1 MLNTIKNIPPT
12 YFFTGIIAITLI
24 YFLLPQYKT
33 ITFPYNLFGI
43 LLLFIGVFVNVNAK
57 RLMKKYNTSHR
68 FEKSIYL
75 VEEGIFK
82 FSRNPMYLGLSLI
95 LMGFAFISKNIMT
108 FISPVIFFFLMN
120 RIFIPYEE
128 KKMYLELGKEY
139 LKYKEKVRR
148 WI

>member
-12 YFFTGIIAITLI
+12 YFFTGIITITLI
-24 YFLLPQYKT
+24 YFLLPQYKI
-33 ITFPYNLFGI
+33 ITFPHNLFGI
-43 LLLFIGVFVNVNAK
+43 LLLFIGVFVNMNAEG
-57 RLMKKYNTSHR
+57 LMKKYNTSHK
-68 FEKSIYL
+68 FEKTIYL
-75 VEEGIFK
+75 VHKGIFK
-82 FSRNPMYLGLSLI
+82 CSRNPMYLGMTLI
-95 LMGFAFISKNIMT
+95 LTGFAFVSKNIMA

-128 KKMYLELGKEY
+128 KKMHLELGKEY